1 MEKIGL
7 FYGSDAGTT
16 KDIAQ
21 KIAQHFENIE
31 IIDVV
36 NAKKEQILNFKNLI
50 LATPSYGSG
59 DLQSDWE
66 SFLED
71 LEEQDFQDKIVALV
85 GVGDQDTYGDTF
97 CNGLYEIYKI
107 VSKNAK
113 IIGQTSTDGYEFE
126 ESLCVIDGKF
136 IGLML
141 DQDNQEE
148 LSDERISKWC
158 ETLKGQFN

>member
-31 IIDVV
+31 IIDVA
-36 NAKKEQILNFKNLI
+36 NAKKEQISSFTNLI

-66 SFLED
+66 DFLED
-71 LEEQDFQDKIVALV
+71 LEEKDFENKIVAFV

-97 CNGLYEIYKI
+97 CNGLYEIYKKA
-107 VSKNAK
+107 SKSAK
-113 IIGQTSTDGYEFE
+113 VIGETSIEGYDFE
-126 ESLCVIDGKF
+126 ESLCVVDGKF
-136 IGLML
+136 IGLIL

-148 LSDERISKWC
+148 LSDDRISKWC
-158 ETLKGQFN
+158 EAIKGQFA